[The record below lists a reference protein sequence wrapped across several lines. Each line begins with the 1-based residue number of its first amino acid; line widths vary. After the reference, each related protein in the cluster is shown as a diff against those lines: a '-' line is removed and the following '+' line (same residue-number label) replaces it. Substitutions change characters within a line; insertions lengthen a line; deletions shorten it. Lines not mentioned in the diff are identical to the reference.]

1 MWLCTLEARVHKVHC
16 GNACQAPAR
25 RKTTMRQGI
34 DSGVARID
42 GHPGH
47 DVRKYLAD
55 AQSAV
60 ALSVVEPACGWA

>member
-1 MWLCTLEARVHKVHC
+1 MSSA
-16 GNACQAPAR
+16 GPAR
-25 RKTTMRQGI
+25 
-34 DSGVARID
+34 ARID

-47 DVRKYLAD
+47 GVRKYLAD